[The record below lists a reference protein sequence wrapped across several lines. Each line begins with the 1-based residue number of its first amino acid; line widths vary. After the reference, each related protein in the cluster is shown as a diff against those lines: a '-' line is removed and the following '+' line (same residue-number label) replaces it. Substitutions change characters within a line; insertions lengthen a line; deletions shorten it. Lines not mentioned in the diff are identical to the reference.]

1 MLFDTPPSSAYK
13 AMLMFPIPRLRRARA
28 SRVRG
33 SVCALFGV
41 LLSGFHVFGQF
52 VVNDTVVSSPDVSL
66 IDPEFA
72 DASQLMTVKDTDGRL
87 WLNHV
92 DATTGTWSP
101 KDGRQWLLDDQLA
114 HVGQGPE
121 WRQGA
126 EWVLGRGGDSIVY
139 TKNVGGVPTLY
150 EAWNWNRQ
158 WFTAPLPLNFYCSVI
173 RGSKE
178 VDDPSPRVL
187 FLYAPPGTDAV
198 VGWQTLKGPYRSGWI
213 PGARPKDPRWAYG
226 MRGVVFTVRGSNEVS
241 FYNIETQRL
250 RELTSDGVPKRSP
263 NVWLNRA
270 LSSSPMLG
278 VVVADRSLALYLP
291 NETGWSLSWRLNA
304 EMPSPSQYPFILGAE
319 YFEFRGRSFL
329 HFTTASSNSGKELNV
344 RGEAEVWFVEIS
356 SNGEFLKPT
365 RVNNT
370 QVKRIK
376 DSESLVTANT
386 AYIYYAEI
394 LADGTRVIHRCDTGL
409 F

>member
-13 AMLMFPIPRLRRARA
+13 AMLMFRIARLRR
-28 SRVRG
+28 VRG
-33 SVCALFGV
+33 GLYVLFGV
-41 LLSGFHVFGQF
+41 LLCGFRVFGQF

-72 DASQLMTVKDTDGRL
+72 DASQLMTVKDTEDQL

-101 KDGRQWLLDDQLA
+101 MDGRQWLIDDQLA
-114 HVGQGPE
+114 DHVGQGP
-121 WRQGA
+121 

-139 TKNVGGVPTLY
+139 AKNVGGIPTLY
-150 EAWNWNRQ
+150 QAWNSSGQ
-158 WFTAPLPLNFYCSVI
+158 WLTAPSPLSSYCIPI

-178 VDDPSPRVL
+178 VGDPSPRVL
-187 FLYAPPGTDAV
+187 FSYAPPGTDAV
-198 VGWQTLKGPYRSGWI
+198 VGWQTVKGPFRSGWI

-226 MRGVVFTVRGSNEVS
+226 MGGVVFTVRGSNEVS
-241 FYNIETQRL
+241 FYNIHTQRL
-250 RELTSDGVPKRSP
+250 WELTSDGIPKGLP
-263 NVWLNRA
+263 NVWLNRT

-304 EMPSPSQYPFILGAE
+304 EIPSPSQYPFILGAE

-329 HFTTASSNSGKELNV
+329 HFTTASVNRGKELSMQ
-344 RGEAEVWFVEIS
+344 GEAEVWFVEIS

-386 AYIYYAEI
+386 VYIYYAEI
-394 LADGTRVIHRCDTGL
+394 LANGTRVIHRCDTGL